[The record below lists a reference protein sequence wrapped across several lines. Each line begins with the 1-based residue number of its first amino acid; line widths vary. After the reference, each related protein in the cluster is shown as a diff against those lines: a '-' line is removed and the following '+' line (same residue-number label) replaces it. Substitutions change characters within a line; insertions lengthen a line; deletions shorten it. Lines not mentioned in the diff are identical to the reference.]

1 MQPVFTGGYHVP
13 SPIIKSMI
21 TIVMNSI
28 KEMYMMPQGPILRI
42 SNIITYMGPMIRITE
57 PI

>member
-1 MQPVFTGGYHVP
+1 MQPVFTGGYRVP

-28 KEMYMMPQGPILRI
+28 KEMYMMPQGPILGI
-42 SNIITYMGPMIRITE
+42 SNIITYMGAYD
-57 PI
+57 

>member
-1 MQPVFTGGYHVP
+1 MP

-21 TIVMNSI
+21 TIVMNI
-28 KEMYMMPQGPILRI
+28 MKETYMMPQGPILGI
-42 SNIITYMGPMIRITE
+42 SNIITYMGPMIRIAE